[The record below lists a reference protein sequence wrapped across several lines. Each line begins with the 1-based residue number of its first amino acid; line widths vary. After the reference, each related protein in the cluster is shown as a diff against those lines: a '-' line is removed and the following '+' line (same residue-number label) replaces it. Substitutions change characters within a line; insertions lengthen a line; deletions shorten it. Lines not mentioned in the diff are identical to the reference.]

1 MTKKQVQ
8 MTALEKAENRLK
20 QAKARVAAIKARQA
34 GSIRKIDTRR
44 KVIVGGALIELASRD
59 AAAAEMLKS
68 IVSGLSREQD
78 RKAVEGWDF
87 KPHPLSVPPTPE
99 AQKQPEM

>member
-1 MTKKQVQ
+1 MTKKHGQ
-8 MTALEKAENRLK
+8 MIALQKAENRLK

-34 GSIRKIDTRR
+34 GSVRKIDTRR

-59 AAAAEMLKS
+59 AAAAEMLKT
-68 IVSGLSREQD
+68 IISGLSRQQD

-87 KPHPLSVPPTPE
+87 PAHPLSVT
-99 AQKQPEM
+99 